1 MAPTQVA
8 TPATTRKAVEDAAST
23 ANAANERAA
32 HLSNRMS
39 VLRDDVEQLK
49 KAVTEL
55 QEVVVAM
62 RRDIANG

>member
-1 MAPTQVA
+1 MVSTQTA

-49 KAVTEL
+49 AAVHEL
-55 QEVVVAM
+55 QDVVVTL
-62 RRDIANG
+62 RRDLANG

>member
-8 TPATTRKAVEDAAST
+8 TPATTRKAVEDATST

-32 HLSNRMS
+32 HLASRVS
-39 VLRDDVEQLK
+39 GLRDDVEQLK
-49 KAVTEL
+49 QAVTEL

-62 RRDIANG
+62 RRDLANG